1 MTVSRRTLVFAVPL
15 ALFALLAVSFYV
27 GLTTGSDELPS
38 ALINEP
44 APQFDLPPPPGAE
57 KGFST
62 ADLKQGKVS
71 LVNVFASW
79 CTPCHAEHPL
89 LMELQRNR
97 DIPIYGLNIKDAP
110 EDVKRFLTQKGN
122 PYTAVGADREGRVSI
137 DWGVYGYPET
147 FVVAGDGTILY
158 RHVGQLTRQS
168 FKEKILPIIRE
179 QRGKAQG

>member
-1 MTVSRRTLVFAVPL
+1 MTWRRPLIFGVPL
-15 ALFALLAVSFYV
+15 ALFAGLAVVFYL

-38 ALINEP
+38 ALINKP

-57 KGFST
+57 TGFST

-79 CTPCHAEHPL
+79 CTPCHAEHPF
-89 LMELQRNR
+89 LMRLQKER
-97 DIPIYGLNIKDAP
+97 DIPIFGLNVKDAP
-110 EDVKRFLTQKGN
+110 KDAERFLTQKGN
-122 PYTAVGADREGRVSI
+122 PYTAVGADRDGRVSI

-158 RHVGQLTRQS
+158 RHVGQLTRTAFEQT
-168 FKEKILPIIRE
+168 ILPLIRK
-179 QRGKAQG
+179 QRAETRG